1 MSSIYRKGGASGYYY
16 YQTYIYNSK
25 SGKKD
30 KRIFHSLGT
39 RDINEAEAQQAE
51 LDIKYE
57 AQENA
62 DQSTSK
68 FSILVQNKRTIA
80 LVVGTALLTV
90 LIVNL
95 FQTKPPL
102 PQKKFN
108 KQVEAPA
115 AKAEEVI
122 MPTVAE
128 KTADEVKQPE
138 TKAAALVVTEAK
150 PAPKIEKLKLTIP
163 MHTVVRIENISDVF
177 EQGKVYVT
185 VNEKAS
191 AERLLMLCK
200 SLAGQYTEFSNI
212 VICLYA
218 SSDVGTQLAKGTGS
232 NFSLKEQ
239 NEAWLVLYSYNPVEG
254 EYYDDEPGKYL
265 GS

>member
-1 MSSIYRKGGASGYYY
+1 M
-16 YQTYIYNSK
+16 
-25 SGKKD
+25 
-30 KRIFHSLGT
+30 HSVM
-39 RDINEAEAQQAE
+39 R
-51 LDIKYE
+51 
-57 AQENA
+57 
-62 DQSTSK
+62 
-68 FSILVQNKRTIA
+68 V
-80 LVVGTALLTV
+80 
-90 LIVNL
+90 
-95 FQTKPPL
+95 
-102 PQKKFN
+102 
-108 KQVEAPA
+108 
-115 AKAEEVI
+115 
-122 MPTVAE
+122 
-128 KTADEVKQPE
+128 
-138 TKAAALVVTEAK
+138 
-150 PAPKIEKLKLTIP
+150 
-163 MHTVVRIENISDVF
+163 ENISDVF

>member
-16 YQTYIYNSK
+16 YQTYIYNPE

-39 RDINEAEAQQAE
+39 RDISEAEVQQAE
-51 LDIKYE
+51 LDIKYD
-57 AQENA
+57 AQDNA
-62 DQSTSK
+62 DQSTSR
-68 FSILVQNKRTIA
+68 FTILVQNKRTIA
-80 LVVGTALLTV
+80 LVAGTALLTV

-95 FQTKPPL
+95 FQTKPTV

-108 KQVEAPA
+108 KQVAAPA
-115 AKAEEVI
+115 AETIAPYVER
-122 MPTVAE
+122 
-128 KTADEVKQPE
+128 TADVVKKPE
-138 TKAAALVVTEAK
+138 TKAAPLVVTEAK
-150 PAPKIEKLKLTIP
+150 PAPKIEKPKLTIP
-163 MHTVVRIENISDVF
+163 MHSVMRVENISDVF